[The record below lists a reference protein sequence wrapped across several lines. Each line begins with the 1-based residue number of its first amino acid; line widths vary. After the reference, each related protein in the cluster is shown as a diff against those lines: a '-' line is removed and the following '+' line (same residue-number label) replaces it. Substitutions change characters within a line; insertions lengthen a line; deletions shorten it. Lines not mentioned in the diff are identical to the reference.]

1 MPEPKMLPPSLRSHK
16 RYIVFEVVSEQPIKY
31 EDLVDAIWSQTMN
44 FLGEL
49 VSAEAK
55 MWLVQNLYDAEKQRG
70 VIKCKH
76 DYVEHVRAVL
86 SLIQIVGESKSLIKI
101 LGVTGTIKSA
111 KNKYLLTGLQAFAK
125 PA

>member
-16 RYIVFEVVSEQPIKY
+16 RYIVFEIISEQPVKY
-31 EDLVDAIWSQTMN
+31 EDLVDTVWSQMMN

-49 VSAEAK
+49 ESAEAK
-55 MWLVQNLYDAEKQRG
+55 MWLVQNLYDASKQRG

-76 DYVEHVRAVL
+76 DYVEHIRAVL
-86 SLIQIVGESKSLIKI
+86 SLIQIISESKCLIKI

-111 KNKYLLTGLQAFAK
+111 KNKYLLTGLQKFA
-125 PA
+125 